1 MNHVY
6 SVSLILI
13 WLFHKSAHLWAW
25 PYYTLPNVLTWSFAQ
40 ATKVWSFI
48 LLNVGVWGLAPI
60 GNSNSLTTLFLI
72 IDKQIHGK
80 SSSIWLWNCIPI
92 FEGKKGIFKKLWI
105 FLIPLK
111 MGVTSHNSLGFHF
124 FQICLRVSNFGLKL
138 TTISLDLFRK
148 HILCIKSP
156 P

>member
-92 FEGKKGIFKKLWI
+92 FEGKRGIFKKLWI
-105 FLIPLK
+105 VF
-111 MGVTSHNSLGFHF
+111 NSLKNGSDFSQFSRFLF
-124 FQICLRVSNFGLKL
+124 FSN
-138 TTISLDLFRK
+138 LFESK
-148 HILCIKSP
+148 
-156 P
+156 